1 MWKFRTPQFVHILD
15 DGPTYDVGD
24 DGVVRK
30 SIIMEMANGDLRQ
43 FTSSRLR
50 ADWTQALQ
58 FLHDMLKGLSYLHEK
73 RVVHR
78 DLKPGNVLFVCPDG
92 LMEKMKHSPGT
103 GSASPPEEICHAK
116 IADLGLSQLCQYEKQ
131 LSEQRPRQDDTEAC
145 ASAQHQSTMR

>member
-1 MWKFRTPQFVHILD
+1 MKLLESKEVGNATVWKNEVLLMWKFRTPQFVHILD

-24 DGVVRK
+24 DGVMRK
-30 SIIMEMANGDLRQ
+30 SITMEMANGDLRQ

-58 FLHDMLKGLSYLHEK
+58 FLHEMLKGLSYLHEK

-92 LMEKMKHSPGT
+92 LMEKMKYSPGT
-103 GSASPPEEICHAK
+103 GSAGRAVSLK
-116 IADLGLSQLCQYEKQ
+116 VSLSH
-131 LSEQRPRQDDTEAC
+131 S
-145 ASAQHQSTMR
+145 